1 MKFYSDQNLFIS
13 DFLLLM
19 MKTLPP
25 TLRENKRYLLIR
37 CENPRELIEKVIL
50 EFIGV
55 LGYAEA
61 SVKFIEVKGNEAIVA
76 INREALNKV
85 RAAFAVS
92 KENIKVERVSGTL
105 KGLRKRR

>member
-1 MKFYSDQNLFIS
+1 
-13 DFLLLM
+13 

-25 TLRENKRYLLIR
+25 TMRENKRYLLIK
-37 CENPRELIEKVIL
+37 CKNPRQVVEKTIL

-55 LGYAEA
+55 LGYAE
-61 SVKFIEVKGNEAIVA
+61 SGIKFIEADSEKAIIA

-92 KENIKVERVSGTL
+92 TEKISIVKVSGTL
-105 KGLRKRR
+105 KGLRG